1 MHTKISTYYKHAFG
15 EAGHEA
21 CLNDEIL
28 TSGVLVLLDFDLDV
42 DLPRQELLEY
52 EVADVLALERLN
64 RGRL

>member
-1 MHTKISTYYKHAFG
+1 MYYNHAFG

-28 TSGVLVLLDFDLDV
+28 ASGVLVLLDFDLDV
-42 DLPRQELLEY
+42 DLQRQELLED